1 MKCKWSKQGCGGC
14 DALDKD
20 YPFQLQ
26 EKQQWV
32 QQLLGQYGKPLPI
45 LGAEDPTHYRCKVI
59 SSFGSAGR
67 NLISGLYVRNTH
79 KILPVTG
86 CFLEDETAAQTVEAV
101 RQAAAAC
108 RYTAYDEDRGTG
120 LLRHVLIRR
129 GAATGQLMV
138 VLVTASP
145 MLPGSKNFV
154 TRLRQLCPAVTTV
167 VQNINEKSTSAVLGA
182 QCKTLWGPGYIEDE
196 LCGCRFLISPVSF
209 YQVNPAQTERLY
221 DFAVKAADLTR
232 DSFILDAYCGTGT
245 IGLVAAKRSGC
256 SVLGVESNRA
266 AVQDAIRN
274 AKRNGISNARFVAED
289 AGRFMQRLAQ
299 SDKARP
305 DVVFMDP
312 PRAGSD
318 HAFLSSLLKLAPKRV
333 VYISCNP
340 ETQARDLK
348 ELVAGGYRVKS
359 IQPVDLF
366 PYTKHVE
373 TVILL
378 SRKDVHERIKFDVNV
393 EELNRISQSK

>member
-1 MKCKWSKQGCGGC
+1 MKCKWSKLGCGGC
-14 DALDKD
+14 DALEKK
-20 YPFQLQ
+20 YPVQLE
-26 EKQQWV
+26 EKQRWM
-32 QQLLGQYGKPLPI
+32 QQLLGRYAKPLPI
-45 LGAEDPTHYRCKVI
+45 LGAADPTHYRCKVI
-59 SSFGSAGR
+59 SSFGSAGK

-79 KILPVTG
+79 RILPVTG
-86 CFLEDETAAQTVEAV
+86 CFLEDEVAAQTVEAV
-101 RQAAAAC
+101 RQAAADC
-108 RYTAYDEDRGTG
+108 RYTAYDENRGTG
-120 LLRHVLIRR
+120 MLRHVLVRR
-129 GAATGQLMV
+129 GAATGQIMV
-138 VLVTASP
+138 VPVTAGP
-145 MLPGSKNFV
+145 ILPGSKNFV
-154 TRLRQLCPAVTTV
+154 ARLRQLCPDVTTV

-209 YQVNPAQTERLY
+209 YQVNPAQTEKLY
-221 DFAVKAADLTR
+221 ECAVKAAAITK
-232 DSFILDAYCGTGT
+232 DSFVLDAYCGTGT

-256 SVLGVESNRA
+256 RVLGVESNRA

-274 AKRNGISNARFVAED
+274 AKRNGIPNARFVAED

-299 SDKARP
+299 SDEAKP

-318 HAFLSSLLKLAPKRV
+318 HAFLSSLLKLAPRRI

-348 ELVAGGYRVKS
+348 ELVAGGYRVDT

-366 PYTKHVE
+366 PFTRHVE
-373 TVILL
+373 SVVLL
-378 SRKDVHERIKFDVNV
+378 SRKDVHDA
-393 EELNRISQSK
+393 SKLSNAR